1 MSHMWIVI
9 ASRRRS
15 NPYVDGPLLARV
27 DGHVLD
33 RLACIHMSGLLDAV
47 AHDRWPRWF
56 PRRELHPE
64 PRRHGATGFDG
75 LSPVPDRSIPP
86 SARSL
91 SRSGIGAMREGAPAS
106 PRFRLRP
113 LLAVRPSPPRR

>member
-56 PRRELHPE
+56 PRRELHTE
-64 PRRHGATGFDG
+64 SRRHGAIGLHG
-75 LSPVPDRSIPP
+75 LSPVPGRSILP

-91 SRSGIGAMREGAPAS
+91 ARSGIGAMRAGALAS
-106 PRFRLRP
+106 RCVRLRR
-113 LLAVRPSPPRR
+113 LLAAR